1 MSISLNANFELLS
14 AGLYLDARQ
23 QFNTIIEMKDFAE
36 TSIPDGFITYN
47 KETQKHYVF
56 NSSNTVDATLG
67 KWREYN
73 SGDSSSTTYATWDSN
88 VDYKVGNVVL
98 KDEVRYSCIA
108 DHTSTDFETDSINW
122 IVILEQY
129 YHVTQEQYNKMV
141 SDGLITDST
150 KDLYIIDGNSE
161 GGNSSSANYTSLEAL
176 GLTAPVSVGE
186 IFNAMP
192 DNTMAVL
199 ACEAKD
205 ETEGTVNISDIPE
218 SFGVLTIKRNGN
230 GRFSIDYQNSLGS
243 SPCNVKRWI
252 GTLKGVDGTGL
263 YWKQLS
269 TQTTY
274 NTLSDLGL
282 TTDAT
287 INDIVTA
294 MKDGTT
300 FTYKTDVFDYATEYN
315 NLQYATVTIYKQSTG
330 MVQALMTDKNT
341 GNLYVGR
348 MDANNLF
355 VGWRSSTFH
364 RIVTQAT
371 AGYFK
376 FKPTTDGGFEQPL
389 RISVTDNYGGMI
401 EISGNAPSQ
410 SQYKP
415 FKCVRLSHGTYT
427 DYNASNPA
435 NNKMEKLFYFDGYMY
450 LKISSYTTATFTGLV
465 GVPTF
470 VETIDATAEEIP
482 IVSAI
487 ATQYD
492 GYGDPYIVTIG
503 DSVSGDGAIQTLAS
517 LGLSTDIMTWKN
529 GIYKVSHVS
538 GLTGLPSDITNTSP
552 GFRLEHHNIK
562 KWNSNHNPNY
572 QTWGQRHSVFYA
584 DNGNIYHRYYES
596 GATAGTYIKDTGWN
610 KIQTGNTKAT
620 LVTNTSTLKLD
631 VTKKNA
637 SWYGAIKL
645 TYLYDISLA
654 EIEIS
659 FRSASDN
666 LRWTHINGQ
675 KYINNITFTQDSSNT
690 AHYTI
695 GIEFNGTTY
704 GNYQAE
710 VIGDFADINS
720 LTSESF
726 TGANTAIYNAPW
738 GKNNG
743 VSLVSSPEDLGLT
756 YPCTSV
762 QLAQAMRN
770 KFNVG
775 VKCGAIGLFN
785 CEGKASTITD
795 APSNYGLLHVE
806 TFGHDRILIRFDGIG
821 NSSYDGSWI
830 GQIKGSNGTFSSITW
845 LKIDNN
851 TYSTTEQPIG
861 TWIDGKTIYRKVIQY
876 TFASNATGIETQTT
890 IGSVDGLD
898 TLIKAEATIKRLDV
912 KYDYHIP
919 YGKNVQNHG
928 YIVANTTGGSIILY
942 DSSHSVNDKLYAI
955 IEYTKQ

>member
-427 DYNASNPA
+427 DYNASNPI

-482 IVSAI
+482 IVSVI